1 MDANGKPIRGVTAV
15 AVKDVLPMHQAE
27 LLKLALVVNDDD
39 LDKATM
45 EAGSVNNG
53 HLLHAYKD
61 KLGDARHSFYSKHA
75 EETIPDEVKSFI
87 VGKKRTALEA
97 GFSSAEKDEAS
108 KAIQL

>member
-15 AVKDVLPMHQAE
+15 AVKDVLPMQQAE

-53 HLLHAYKD
+53 HHN
-61 KLGDARHSFYSKHA
+61 
-75 EETIPDEVKSFI
+75 
-87 VGKKRTALEA
+87 KKC
-97 GFSSAEKDEAS
+97 
-108 KAIQL
+108 